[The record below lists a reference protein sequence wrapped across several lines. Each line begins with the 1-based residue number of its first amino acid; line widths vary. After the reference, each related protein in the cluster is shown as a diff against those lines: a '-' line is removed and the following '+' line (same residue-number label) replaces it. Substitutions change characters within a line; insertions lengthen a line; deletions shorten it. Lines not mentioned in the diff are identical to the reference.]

1 MNPEVLIAMA
11 NMIGQSTE
19 TKPVRS
25 EGRWID
31 QEEIERD
38 KQLEKKARAKRLQ
51 AKKSRRRNRK

>member
-1 MNPEVLIAMA
+1 MNPEVLITMA

-25 EGRWID
+25 KKHWID